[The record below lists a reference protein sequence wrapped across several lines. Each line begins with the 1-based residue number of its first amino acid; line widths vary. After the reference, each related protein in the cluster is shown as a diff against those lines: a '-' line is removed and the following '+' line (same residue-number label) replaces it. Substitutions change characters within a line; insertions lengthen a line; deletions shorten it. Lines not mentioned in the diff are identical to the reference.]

1 MIFKK
6 LKSENGEGLVEV
18 FAAIL
23 IASLSVAFLTVS
35 VMTAVNM
42 NRAAESA
49 DKRYY
54 DSITAAETKPA
65 DGTAPPEGKVTIQG
79 NGSEANYDISFYGG
93 DGMYSYQ
100 KKQGGGP

>member
-6 LKSENGEGLVEV
+6 LKSENGESLVEV

-23 IASLSVAFLTVS
+23 IASLSVAFLTIS

-65 DGTAPPEGKVTIQG
+65 PTDGSAPPEGKVTIQG
-79 NGSEANYDISFYGG
+79 NGSTKIYDISFYGG

-100 KKQGGGP
+100 KK